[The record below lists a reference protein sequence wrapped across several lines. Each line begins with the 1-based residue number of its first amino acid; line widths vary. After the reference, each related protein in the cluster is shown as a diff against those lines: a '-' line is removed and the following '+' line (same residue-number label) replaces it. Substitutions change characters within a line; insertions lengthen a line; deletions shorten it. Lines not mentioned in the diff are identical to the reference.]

1 MLIVLGDDHKEHLSF
16 LSNVDTDVVREFC
29 KLSVEFLRKGVN
41 PKLYQAANR
50 TLTES
55 HKRFQ
60 CLRSL
65 ISTEK
70 LGVTAE
76 TVRHGVEG
84 LMY

>member
-41 PKLYQAANR
+41 PKLYQAAN
-50 TLTES
+50 
-55 HKRFQ
+55 Q
-60 CLRSL
+60 
-65 ISTEK
+65 K